1 MRNLQTLAESTQRL
15 SNALKSS
22 EPGARWK
29 AMAGF
34 RNVLVH
40 DYLEL
45 DHQLIWRVVE
55 SDLPEL
61 ESAVGRMFQVL
72 DSVEEPLSDPPE
84 PES

>member
-15 SNALKSS
+15 SDALKSG
-22 EPGARWK
+22 EPGAPWK

-34 RNVLVH
+34 RNAPVH
-40 DYLEL
+40 DCLEL

-61 ESAVGRMFQVL
+61 ESVVERMLQAL
-72 DSVEEPLSDPPE
+72 DSVEQPLSGPPE

>member
-15 SNALKSS
+15 SDALKSG
-22 EPGARWK
+22 EPGAPWK

-34 RNVLVH
+34 RNAPVH
-40 DYLEL
+40 DCLEL

-61 ESAVGRMFQVL
+61 ESAVGRIFQVL